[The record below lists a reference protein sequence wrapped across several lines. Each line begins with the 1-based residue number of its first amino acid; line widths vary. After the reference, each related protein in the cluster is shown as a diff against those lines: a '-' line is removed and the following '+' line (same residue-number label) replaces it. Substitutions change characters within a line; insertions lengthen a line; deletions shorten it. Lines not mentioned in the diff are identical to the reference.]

1 MTFPMQSSEKLSL
14 IPVIAMLLQ
23 FSRKELAEVQRANQE
38 ALMALSVVSIWS
50 SPSAAGP
57 LLVTVELNMFFVR
70 PSPPLI

>member
-1 MTFPMQSSEKLSL
+1 MQSSEKLSL
-14 IPVIAMLLQ
+14 VPVIAMLLQ

-57 LLVTVELNMFFVR
+57 LLGFVTVELNMFFVR